1 MDKLPY
7 LGDLEPA
14 AVAADD
20 QKVREAQTQSLQ
32 RVRHSIHL
40 FAGNFHFYVTSCLL
54 ALITC
59 RGRKPGSIL
68 KLAETTS
75 CYVELLTSSQ
85 GRLFAYIY
93 SLTGDP
99 EQANDVLQETNRKLW
114 QLMED
119 YDPEREFLPW
129 AFKVGF
135 NQVRAARKK
144 VSRDR
149 LVFQEDATLEA
160 IHHEQMVQAEGP
172 DERLGAL
179 EHCLGKLAPDQR
191 QLVERYY
198 RKEEPIKA
206 IAESLERRANA
217 VAVSLHRIR
226 QALADC
232 IRSTTT

>member
-1 MDKLPY
+1 MN
-7 LGDLEPA
+7 A
-14 AVAADD
+14 
-20 QKVREAQTQSLQ
+20 S
-32 RVRHSIHL
+32 
-40 FAGNFHFYVTSCLL
+40 
-54 ALITC
+54 
-59 RGRKPGSIL
+59 
-68 KLAETTS
+68 ETTGK
-75 CYVELLTSSQ
+75 YVELLTTSQ

-114 QLMED
+114 QLMEE
-119 YDPEREFLPW
+119 YDPKREFLPW
-129 AFKVGF
+129 AFKVGY

-160 IHHEQMVQAEGP
+160 VHQEQMVQAEGP
-172 DERLGAL
+172 DERLRAL
-179 EHCLGKLAPDQR
+179 EHCLGRLAPDQR

-198 RKEEPIKA
+198 RKAEPIKA

-232 IRSTTT
+232 IRSAMT